1 MSCNRLYV
9 QEEIVTRWQNVIFM
23 ELAHVAK
30 ATLTYLQKLMKL
42 VDQRKEHD
50 IRSVNRE
57 QSWGHIRDPVYK
69 EDQWMVYY

>member
-1 MSCNRLYV
+1 
-9 QEEIVTRWQNVIFM
+9 M
-23 ELAHVAK
+23 ESAHVAE
-30 ATLTYLQKLMKL
+30 ASLTYLQKLMKL